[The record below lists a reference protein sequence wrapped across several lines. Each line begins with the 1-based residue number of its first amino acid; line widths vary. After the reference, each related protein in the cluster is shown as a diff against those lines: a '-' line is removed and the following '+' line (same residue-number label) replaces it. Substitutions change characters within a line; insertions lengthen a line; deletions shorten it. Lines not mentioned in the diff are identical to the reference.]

1 MFKVI
6 YKKKALKA
14 VEKMPKK
21 IADQFFNAFDK
32 LAENNE
38 EGLDVKKLNG
48 RDGYRL
54 RISGYRAIYTVDGE
68 QLIILVLD
76 VGTRGGIYK

>member
-1 MFKVI
+1 MFKLI

-14 VEKMPKK
+14 LKKMPKK
-21 IADQFFNAFDK
+21 IADQFLNAFDK
-32 LAENNE
+32 LGENNE

-48 RDGYRL
+48 REGYRL